1 MPTDDLNFLTRGE
14 IDDIVDHMTPRDL
27 FAAMPKEQGVTAA
40 GPEIAAQMFDA
51 AAKRLGKGEQA
62 LDRVHMVDGVYLAER
77 LGEVL
82 TQGSPKDAKPSG
94 KRPLRVSGG

>member
-1 MPTDDLNFLTRGE
+1 MSTDDLNFLTRGE
-14 IDDIVDHMTPRDL
+14 IDEIVDHMTPRDL

-51 AAKRLGKGEQA
+51 AAERQGKGQLA
-62 LDRVHMVDGVYLAER
+62 LDRVHMTDATYLAER

-82 TQGSPKDAKPSG
+82 TQGSPKGGKPSG
-94 KRPLRVSGG
+94 KRPLPVSGG